1 MPQLD
6 LNVANYLG
14 EAAEFLVMFLVEV
27 FNPESLM
34 EKFFPNP
41 FQIQLVFVWLLPK
54 TLFYDSRNPDSGQ
67 YIYVPAVW
75 VQFDHLSYELAIRDH
90 GARVAKLV
98 EVQWLT
104 GT

>member
-6 LNVANYLG
+6 FDVAKYLE

-27 FNPESLM
+27 FNQESLM
-34 EKFFPNP
+34 EKFFPHP
-41 FQIQLVFVWLLPK
+41 YQTQLVFVWLIPK

-75 VQFDHLSYELAIRDH
+75 VR
-90 GARVAKLV
+90 
-98 EVQWLT
+98 LT
-104 GT
+104 IYLMS

>member
-27 FNPESLM
+27 FNQGSLM
-34 EKFFPNP
+34 EKFFRIPY
-41 FQIQLVFVWLLPK
+41 QIQLVFVWLLPK
-54 TLFYDSRNPDSGQ
+54 TLFYDSRTPDFGQ

-75 VQFDHLSYELAIRDH
+75 VRLQPSIL
-90 GARVAKLV
+90 
-98 EVQWLT
+98 
-104 GT
+104 